1 MDKEFIYTLEDK
13 KIMRENV
20 NKKFII
26 MQMSLDIG
34 GT

>member
-1 MDKEFIYTLEDK
+1 MGKGFIYTLEDE

-20 NKKFII
+20 NKKSII